1 MLADPV
7 GRRPFLAASTTAFAA
22 AWLAAAPAEIR
33 AALEHAARATRSTDP
48 LPWDVLTPEQ
58 AADLDAIAAQIF
70 PPDDTPGAREARV
83 VNFMDRS
90 LAPWAAQERE
100 PLIHG
105 LDELNGEV
113 ERRWPGT
120 KRFANL
126 APEHQ
131 LELLGSQEQT
141 PFFQQMR
148 FATLVGMF
156 SLPSY
161 GGNADKAGWRVIGFE
176 DRYAW
181 PPPFGDCEPQ
191 AARGGPEPPD
201 RHGPRSPSHPGR
213 PADFAGA
220 AW

>member
-7 GRRPFLAASTTAFAA
+7 SRRAFLAASTTAFAA
-22 AWLAAAPAEIR
+22 AWLAADPAEIR

-48 LPWDVLTPEQ
+48 LQWDVLTPEQ

-70 PPDDTPGAREARV
+70 PTDDTPGAREARV

-90 LAPWAAQERE
+90 LATWAAQQRE

-120 KRFANL
+120 QRFANL
-126 APEHQ
+126 APERQ
-131 LELLGSQEQT
+131 LELLSAREQT

-161 GGNADKAGWRVIGFE
+161 GGNAGKVGWRVIGFE

-181 PPPFGDCEPQ
+181 QPPFGDYDAD
-191 AARGGPEPPD
+191 AARGG
-201 RHGPRSPSHPGR
+201 R
-213 PADFAGA
+213 
-220 AW
+220 